1 MKQHIHEYFGGV
13 CLCGKKQPIYR
24 NGKEVGLSDLS
35 GVKIAPT
42 PQISKKKRITSE
54 NQYATDQLITF
65 LGVPVKEFARFARYV
80 KKLGPANI
88 HGIINQIKGTD
99 KWCRETNGK
108 PLNKIGYFLNHFI
121 KVNKLK

>member
-13 CLCGKKQPIYR
+13 CICGKKQPIYR
-24 NGKEVGLSDLS
+24 NGVEVGLSDLS
-35 GVKIAPT
+35 GVKIAYKPT
-42 PQISKKKRITSE
+42 QTAKMANSE
-54 NQYATDQLITF
+54 NQYSTQLLIDY

-108 PLNKIGYFLNHFI
+108 PLNKIGFFI
-121 KVNKLK
+121 NKYIKLKK

>member
-1 MKQHIHEYFGGV
+1 MTCNHSYA
-13 CLCGKKQPIYR
+13 
-24 NGKEVGLSDLS
+24 NGKCIYCGSPQQRFNGSKEVKLSDIKDS
-35 GVKIAPT
+35 HKIAP
-42 PQISKKKRITSE
+42 QARFGRRKRITSE

-108 PLNKIGYFLNHFI
+108 PLNKIGYFINNWC
-121 KVNKLK
+121 KTKK